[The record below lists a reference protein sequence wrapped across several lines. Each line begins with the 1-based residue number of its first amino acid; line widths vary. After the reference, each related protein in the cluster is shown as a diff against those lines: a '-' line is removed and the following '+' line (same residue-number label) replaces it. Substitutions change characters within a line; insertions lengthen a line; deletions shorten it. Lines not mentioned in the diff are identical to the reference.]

1 MSKNQRIN
9 VTLDN
14 DLYVTLKKIAISKG
28 ISMSEVIRRLIVKH
42 GDEMK

>member
-14 DLYVTLKKIAISKG
+14 DLYVTLKKIATSKG
-28 ISMSEVIRRLIVKH
+28 ISMSEVIRRLIVKY

>member
-14 DLYVTLKKIAISKG
+14 DLYLTLKKISISKG
-28 ISMSEVIRRLIVKH
+28 ISMSEVIRRLIVKY